1 MTQTPILLA
10 TTNPDKQRALRTLL
24 DSLPLSPATP
34 EQIGLGSAP
43 DEEGK
48 THLEVACQKA
58 THWSKA
64 GSTLAIASD
73 GGLVLP
79 ALGTGWESR
88 YTHRFAGE
96 PDDGLTRVY
105 RLLELMRP
113 YRGEERQ
120 ASWIEALAI
129 AYQGRVLVSWQLNG
143 AVGVI
148 ANDPPEAL
156 PETSG
161 FWVFSVWEFP
171 ELGKRY
177 NQLSPAELAS
187 LDDHWTRLRGL
198 VQRYFRGYFVTPVA

>member
-1 MTQTPILLA
+1 MSQTPILLA
-10 TTNPDKQRALRTLL
+10 TTNPDKQKALRTLL
-24 DSLPLSPATP
+24 EGLPLSPATP
-34 EQIGLGSAP
+34 DQIELGSPP
-43 DEEGK
+43 DEEGD
-48 THLEVACQKA
+48 THLKVACQKA
-58 THWSKA
+58 IHWSEE

-79 ALGTGWESR
+79 ALGTAWESL

-96 PDDGLTRVY
+96 PDDGLTRVH

-113 YRGEERQ
+113 YLGEERQ
-120 ASWIEALAI
+120 ASWVEALAI
-129 AYQGRVLVSWQLNG
+129 AHQGRVLVSWELNG
-143 AVGVI
+143 ALGVI
-148 ANDPPEAL
+148 ANDPPETL